1 MIALI
6 LLAVIGALLV
16 ATPWHRLRRAGRVWA
31 LAAFANLALFV
42 SLPQTAAT
50 SPWRPLVASLA
61 AACAATSAGLIAVG
75 LLLRSRAGGQP
86 RPGMWIGPLVAAAFP
101 ALFYSSCWLI
111 GSRA

>member
-1 MIALI
+1 MIALV
-6 LLAVIGALLV
+6 LLAVLGALLV
-16 ATPWHRLRRAGRVWA
+16 ATPWRRLPRAGRVWA

-42 SLPQTAAT
+42 SLPQAAAT

-75 LLLRSRAGGQP
+75 LLLRTRAAGQP
-86 RPGMWIGPLVAAAFP
+86 RPGVWIGPLVAAAFP